1 MKRESTAMQLT
12 AQQQVLLE
20 KIKQYVSENYQEY
33 EYSGGKFS
41 LAVSASYIDDFDEL
55 VTLSDLKAAK
65 TQKKEPGK
73 KIPIKLTFTEKLMQ
87 LMNEKGLSAP
97 EVYKYANLDKTLFS
111 KMLSDSKYSPS
122 KDTAIATCFGL
133 RLNLKEAKD
142 LLDRAGYTLAHS
154 IERDVA
160 LECCFKEGVTNVVDI
175 NILLSELG
183 HKPLG
188 RKN

>member
-1 MKRESTAMQLT
+1 MQLT
-12 AQQQVLLE
+12 AQQQALLE
-20 KIKQYVSENYQEY
+20 IIKQYVSENYKEY
-33 EYSGGKFS
+33 RYTGGSFS
-41 LAVSASYIDDFDEL
+41 LAPKYSLDTFDDDI
-55 VTLSDLKAAK
+55 TLHDIRTIKSQN
-65 TQKKEPGK
+65 TEPER
-73 KIPIKLTFTEKLMQ
+73 KIPIKLTFTEKLLQ

-133 RLNLKEAKD
+133 RLNQKEAKD

-160 LECCFKEGVTNVVDI
+160 LECCFKEGITNIDDI

-183 HKPLG
+183 YKPLG
-188 RKN
+188 RNN

>member
-1 MKRESTAMQLT
+1 MQLT

-20 KIKQYVSENYQEY
+20 ILKQYVSENYKEY
-33 EYSGGKFS
+33 TYTGGKFS
-41 LAVSASYIDDFDEL
+41 LAGPLSYSLDEFDEDL
-55 VTLSDLKAAK
+55 TLFDIKAAK
-65 TQKKEPGK
+65 TQKKEPER
-73 KIPIKLTFTEKLMQ
+73 KIPIKLTFTEKLLQ

-122 KDTAIATCFGL
+122 KDTAVAVCFGL
-133 RLNLKEAKD
+133 RLDLKGAKD

-160 LECCFKEGVTNVVDI
+160 LECCFKEGITNVDDI

-183 HKPLG
+183 YKPLG
-188 RKN
+188 RNN